1 MSAAAPDSYDGFLM
15 QLVTETDLLE
25 AVVGSRGDAAGAL
38 SYQAWSQSLAVP
50 ALRAV
55 TPAEIW
61 TAGATA
67 MFQALVER
75 GYIAPHD
82 VESALAATADVLTT

>member
-1 MSAAAPDSYDGFLM
+1 MSAAAPDSYEGFLM
-15 QLVTETDLLE
+15 QLVSETDLLE
-25 AVVGSRGDAAGAL
+25 AVVGSRVDASGTL
-38 SYQAWSQSLAVP
+38 SYQAWSQSLAAP

-55 TPAEIW
+55 RPVDIW

-75 GYIAPHD
+75 GFIAPHE

>member
-1 MSAAAPDSYDGFLM
+1 MNAAANKSYEGFLM
-15 QLVTETDLLE
+15 QLVSETDLLE
-25 AVVGSRGDAAGAL
+25 AVVGSPGQPAGEL
-38 SYQAWSQSLAVP
+38 SYRAWSQSLAVSAP
-50 ALRAV
+50 RAP
-55 TPAEIW
+55 TPADIW

-75 GYIAPHD
+75 GYIGPRD